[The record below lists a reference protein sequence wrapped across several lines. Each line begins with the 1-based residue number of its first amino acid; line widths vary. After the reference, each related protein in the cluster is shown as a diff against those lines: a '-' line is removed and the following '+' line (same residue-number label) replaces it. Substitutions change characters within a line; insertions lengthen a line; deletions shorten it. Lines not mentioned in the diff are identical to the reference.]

1 MVAGASSSAR
11 VHGVDRFY
19 NPPALRR
26 QLQMNKMKLQEQQEQ
41 PPPPS
46 QKPPPRPQVAA
57 ADSHAESDDSSSKP
71 SVSSSSSSS
80 SSSSPSPRPPAL
92 AGNLNRFLDST
103 TPTVPAQY
111 FCKPRVKRWRSCE
124 GVESCPYFNLGDLWE
139 SFSEWSAYGAG
150 VPLVLNGSDS
160 VVQYYVPY
168 LSAIQI
174 FLDSS
179 GPILRSRQPDEESD
193 GDICQDTSSEG
204 TEDEADQ
211 NLRQRSGCLVGQ
223 EGFLSD
229 DAEVCNQVE
238 QAIFEYFERDSPYGR
253 VPLADKISSL
263 AGKFPDLKT
272 YKSCDLLPASWIS
285 VAWYPIYRIPV
296 GPTLQDLDACF
307 LTFHS
312 LATPFRGMSKG
323 HPEAYITATSTD
335 LRLPIFGLASYK
347 LNSSI
352 WISNSINEPQQVNSL
367 RQAAENW
374 LLLRKYLIEVGDE
387 VLLFDPAYE
396 TYETSISLAG
406 GVPVDFVRALI
417 QKAGV
422 AAVPGCRFF
431 HIDTDGES
439 YQKKYIRFAFC
450 KSEMTLVAAAQKM
463 QDLVDSEGPLQLE

>member
-80 SSSSPSPRPPAL
+80 SSSSPSPRPPAV

-150 VPLVLNGSDS
+150 VPLVLNGSNS

-179 GPILRSRQPDEESD
+179 GPILRSRRPDEESD

-204 TEDEADQ
+204 SEDEADQ

-238 QAIFEYFERDSPYGR
+238 QPIFEYFERDSPYGR
-253 VPLADKISSL
+253 VPLADKASL
-263 AGKFPDLKT
+263 FFIWFHRNRLT
-272 YKSCDLLPASWIS
+272 SPA
-285 VAWYPIYRIPV
+285 
-296 GPTLQDLDACF
+296 
-307 LTFHS
+307 
-312 LATPFRGMSKG
+312 
-323 HPEAYITATSTD
+323 
-335 LRLPIFGLASYK
+335 
-347 LNSSI
+347 
-352 WISNSINEPQQVNSL
+352 
-367 RQAAENW
+367 
-374 LLLRKYLIEVGDE
+374 
-387 VLLFDPAYE
+387 
-396 TYETSISLAG
+396 
-406 GVPVDFVRALI
+406 
-417 QKAGV
+417 
-422 AAVPGCRFF
+422 
-431 HIDTDGES
+431 
-439 YQKKYIRFAFC
+439 
-450 KSEMTLVAAAQKM
+450 
-463 QDLVDSEGPLQLE
+463 

>member
-80 SSSSPSPRPPAL
+80 SSSSLSPRPPACFFSL
-92 AGNLNRFLDST
+92 VMGLWSADGCS
-103 TPTVPAQY
+103 
-111 FCKPRVKRWRSCE
+111 RVKRWRSCE

-150 VPLVLNGSDS
+150 VPLVLNGSNS

-179 GPILRSRQPDEESD
+179 GPILRSRRPDEESD

-229 DAEVCNQVE
+229 DAEVPTRLTLVGE
-238 QAIFEYFERDSPYGR
+238 
-253 VPLADKISSL
+253 ADRWKKE
-263 AGKFPDLKT
+263 G
-272 YKSCDLLPASWIS
+272 
-285 VAWYPIYRIPV
+285 
-296 GPTLQDLDACF
+296 DLDE
-307 LTFHS
+307 
-312 LATPFRGMSKG
+312 KG
-323 HPEAYITATSTD
+323 VEDEAKAED
-335 LRLPIFGLASYK
+335 P
-347 LNSSI
+347 
-352 WISNSINEPQQVNSL
+352 
-367 RQAAENW
+367 AAEVEN
-374 LLLRKYLIEVGDE
+374 R
-387 VLLFDPAYE
+387 P
-396 TYETSISLAG
+396 T
-406 GVPVDFVRALI
+406 GV
-417 QKAGV
+417 
-422 AAVPGCRFF
+422 
-431 HIDTDGES
+431 
-439 YQKKYIRFAFC
+439 
-450 KSEMTLVAAAQKM
+450 
-463 QDLVDSEGPLQLE
+463 